1 MNVGHRGARLVEPT
15 GKSQRQRRYR
25 TDMRMCIRTGGGL
38 HAPLRGCLEIAG
50 PYQRQGCSTL
60 SSSVNGRGESEMP
73 HADANCPVIAN
84 WGFRRRGAV

>member
-25 TDMRMCIRTGGGL
+25 TDIRMCIRTGGGL

-50 PYQRQGCSTL
+50 PYQRHGPCS
-60 SSSVNGRGESEMP
+60 E
-73 HADANCPVIAN
+73 HAEEQRVERTQKARVV
-84 WGFRRRGAV
+84 GVR